1 MILYKQS
8 KVFKGDIH
16 CDKTGLIFEAYNI
29 KGIDSSSCRIIFF
42 DWLMSLDPSLDQ
54 GEAIEELLTHYS
66 PKFPGHPMTELLI
79 TGIDKKK
86 EIGQRRKRSKIVRR
100 AI

>member
-1 MILYKQS
+1 MPYNQS
-8 KVFKGDIH
+8 KVFKGDIN

-29 KGIDSSSCRIIFF
+29 KDIDSSSCRIIFF

-54 GEAIEELLTHYS
+54 GEAIQELLTNYA

-79 TGIDKKK
+79 AGIDEKK
-86 EIGQRRKRSKIVRR
+86 EIGQRRKRAKTVRR

>member
-1 MILYKQS
+1 MLNKQS
-8 KVFKGDIH
+8 KLFKGDIQ

-29 KGIDSSSCRIIFF
+29 KNIDSSSCRIIFF

-54 GEAIEELLTHYS
+54 GEAIQELLTNYA
-66 PKFPGHPMTELLI
+66 PKFPGHPMTNLLI
-79 TGIDKKK
+79 TGLDKNR
-86 EIGQRRKRSKIVRR
+86 EIRQRRKRAKTVRR

>member
-1 MILYKQS
+1 MPYKKS

-29 KGIDSSSCRIIFF
+29 EDIDSSSCRIVFF

-54 GEAIEELLTHYS
+54 GEAIEELLTHYA
-66 PKFPGHPMTELLI
+66 PKFPDHPMTELLI

>member
-1 MILYKQS
+1 MPDKRSTVL
-8 KVFKGDIH
+8 KGDIH

-29 KGIDSSSCRIIFF
+29 KDIDSSSCRIIFF

-54 GEAIEELLTHYS
+54 GEAIEELLTHYT

-79 TGIDKKK
+79 TGLDKKK
-86 EIGQRRKRSKIVRR
+86 EIVQRRKRSKNVRR

>member
-1 MILYKQS
+1 MINKQS
-8 KVFKGDIH
+8 KIFKGDMH
-16 CDKTGLIFEAYNI
+16 CDKIGLIFEAYNI
-29 KGIDSSSCRIIFF
+29 EDIDSSSCRIIFF
-42 DWLMSLDPSLDQ
+42 DWLMSLDPSLEQ
-54 GEAIEELLTHYS
+54 GEAIEELLTHYA

-86 EIGQRRKRSKIVRR
+86 ENGQRRKRSKIVRR

>member
-1 MILYKQS
+1 MLNKES
-8 KVFKGDIH
+8 KVFKGDIS

-29 KGIDSSSCRIIFF
+29 KNIDSSSCRIIFF

-66 PKFPGHPMTELLI
+66 QKFPGHPMTELLI

-86 EIGQRRKRSKIVRR
+86 EIGQRRRRSKIVRR

>member
-1 MILYKQS
+1 MPDKRS

-54 GEAIEELLTHYS
+54 REAIEELLTHYAS
-66 PKFPGHPMTELLI
+66 KFPGHPMTELLI

>member
-1 MILYKQS
+1 MPYKKS

-29 KGIDSSSCRIIFF
+29 KDIDPSSCRIIFF
-42 DWLMSLDPSLDQ
+42 DWLMTLDPSLDQ
-54 GEAIEELLTHYS
+54 GEAIEELLTHYA

>member
-1 MILYKQS
+1 MLNKKS

-29 KGIDSSSCRIIFF
+29 KDVDSNSCRIIFF
-42 DWLMSLDPSLDQ
+42 DWLMSLDPGLDQ
-54 GEAIEELLTHYS
+54 DEAIQELLTHYA
-66 PKFPGHPMTELLI
+66 PKFPSHPMTDLLI
-79 TGIDKKK
+79 AGISKNK
-86 EIGQRRKRSKIVRR
+86 EIRQRRKRSKTERR

>member
-1 MILYKQS
+1 MPYKQS

-29 KGIDSSSCRIIFF
+29 KDIDSSSCRIIFF

-54 GEAIEELLTHYS
+54 GEAIEELLTHYA

-79 TGIDKKK
+79 TGIDKKRKLGK
-86 EIGQRRKRSKIVRR
+86 EEKDLKL
-100 AI
+100 

>member
-1 MILYKQS
+1 MPYKQS
-8 KVFKGDIH
+8 KVFKGDIQ

-29 KGIDSSSCRIIFF
+29 KDIDSSSCRIIFF

-54 GEAIEELLTHYS
+54 GEAVQELLTHYA

-86 EIGQRRKRSKIVRR
+86 GIGQRRKRSKIVRR

>member
-1 MILYKQS
+1 MVYKQS

-29 KGIDSSSCRIIFF
+29 KDIDSSSCRIIFF

-54 GEAIEELLTHYS
+54 GEAIEELLTHYA

-79 TGIDKKK
+79 TGIDEKKMQV
-86 EIGQRRKRSKIVRR
+86 GQRRKRSKIVRR

>member
-1 MILYKQS
+1 MLNKKS
-8 KVFKGDIH
+8 KVFKGGIH

-29 KGIDSSSCRIIFF
+29 KDVDTSSCRIIFF

-54 GEAIEELLTHYS
+54 GEAIQELLTHYE
-66 PKFPGHPMTELLI
+66 PKYPSHPMTKLLI
-79 TGIDKKK
+79 NGIDKNT
-86 EIGQRRKRSKIVRR
+86 EVRQRRKRAKTVRR

>member
-1 MILYKQS
+1 MLYKQTE
-8 KVFKGDIH
+8 VFKGDIS

-29 KGIDSSSCRIIFF
+29 KDIDSSSCRIIFF

-54 GEAIEELLTHYS
+54 GEAIQELLTNYA
-66 PKFPGHPMTELLI
+66 PKFPGHPMTNLLI

-86 EIGQRRKRSKIVRR
+86 NIRQRRKRAKTVRR